1 MRDYVPLAL
10 MVTAAAISTVSKP
23 FFGRT
28 RPVPDLSTLYEFEPS
43 YPSSHAVMIAAA
55 GCAFI
60 LVAGRHQYISLN
72 LMGFATIFVGIIR
85 LTLGL
90 HWFTDLIGSALLSF
104 GLLVIFY
111 AIDDWLAE
119 RESSNL

>member
-1 MRDYVPLAL
+1 M
-10 MVTAAAISTVSKP
+10 
-23 FFGRT
+23 
-28 RPVPDLSTLYEFEPS
+28 
-43 YPSSHAVMIAAA
+43 VMIAAA
-55 GCAFI
+55 GSAFLLI
-60 LVAGRHQYISLN
+60 AGRHQYIALN

-90 HWFTDLIGSALLSF
+90 HWFTDVVGAAFLSF

-111 AIDDWLAE
+111 AIDDWLAG